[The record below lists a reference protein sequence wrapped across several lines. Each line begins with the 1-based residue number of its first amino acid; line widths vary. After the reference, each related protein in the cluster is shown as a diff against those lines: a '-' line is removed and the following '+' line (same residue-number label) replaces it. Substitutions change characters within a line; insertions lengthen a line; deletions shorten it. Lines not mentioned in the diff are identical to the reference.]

1 MNRIA
6 TLFLAGFLLADC
18 AGQKSPDAYGVFE
31 AAETMVSAEVS
42 GKLIHLDL
50 LEGQLLRKGQH
61 VATVDST
68 LPALQK
74 QELLARRQSVRA
86 KMVNAEAQI
95 AVVQQ
100 QIDNMQVD
108 LQRVRNMLQDDAATR
123 KQLDDLVGADKILNK
138 QLNAA
143 RAQRQTVVAEL
154 AAVNSN
160 LDLIS
165 EQMRRCRVINPI
177 DGTVLNKYCEAFEM
191 TAAGK
196 PLYKIANLDEM
207 TLRIYISGAQ
217 MSAVKIGSSCTVRI
231 DDGKK
236 YIDYPGTIIW
246 ISDSAE
252 FTPKIIQTKQDRVT
266 LVYAVKV
273 RVANDG
279 AIKIGMPGE
288 VIFTRPS
295 E

>member
-1 MNRIA
+1 MNKNASFI
-6 TLFLAGFLLADC
+6 LAGLFAAC
-18 AGQKSPDAYGVFE
+18 AAQKSPDAYGTFE
-31 AAETMVSAEVS
+31 AVETIVSAEAS

-50 LEGQLLRKGQH
+50 VEGQSVRRNQH

-86 KMVNAEAQI
+86 RMTSAEAQI

-108 LQRVRNMLQDDAATR
+108 VQRVQNMLQDDAATK
-123 KQLDDLVGADKILNK
+123 KQLDDLLGADKILQK
-138 QLNAA
+138 QLDAA

-154 AAVNSN
+154 AAVEAN
-160 LDLIS
+160 LALLA
-165 EQMRRCRVINPI
+165 EQLRRYRVLNPL
-177 DGTVLNKYCEAFEM
+177 DGTVLAKYSHVFEM
-191 TAAGK
+191 TTAGK
-196 PLYKIANLDEM
+196 PLYKIADIRELL
-207 TLRIYISGAQ
+207 LRIYVSGGQ
-217 MSAVKIGSSCTVRI
+217 LHGVQIGQSCTVRI

-246 ISDSAE
+246 ISDAAE
-252 FTPKIIQTKQDRVT
+252 FTPKIIQTKEERVN

-288 VIFTRPS
+288 VIF
-295 E
+295 